1 MINNKDSIV
10 WQEKYPVENGMVFGH
25 VYVSEKLVDGNG
37 VPVKTNL
44 GLSVFD
50 KAYINPADS

>member
-1 MINNKDSIV
+1 
-10 WQEKYPVENGMVFGH
+10 MVFGH

-50 KAYINPADS
+50 KAYIIRQIR